1 MAPALQNIKFNQ
13 HEHLI
18 RKSSA
23 VLHKSTIGLYKKI
36 YINETDLPDSFH
48 YQLFNNGISF
58 LEAVNPSTGREAGRE
73 EGLRLRYLITGHGQG
88 LRLRTHGQHGG
99 RD

>member
-1 MAPALQNIKFNQ
+1 MAAALQNIKFNQ

-36 YINETDLPDSFH
+36 YINETDLHDSFH

-58 LEAVNPSTGREAGRE
+58 LEAVNPSTGRE

-88 LRLRTHGQHGG
+88 LRLRTQGQHGG